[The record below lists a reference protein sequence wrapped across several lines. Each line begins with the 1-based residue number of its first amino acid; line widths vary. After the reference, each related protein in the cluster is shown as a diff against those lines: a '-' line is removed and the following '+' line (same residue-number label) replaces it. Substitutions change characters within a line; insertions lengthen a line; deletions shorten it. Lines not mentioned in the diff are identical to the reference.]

1 MSAVSRE
8 TLLPFLPHD
17 ADPGL
22 LDRYADIL
30 ATDGVTQGLIGP
42 REAPRLWERHLL
54 NCALVVVPS
63 PGLVPAGSLV
73 ADVGSGAGLPGLVWA
88 LVRPDLRV
96 VLIEPLLRRATFL
109 ERAVDDLGLTGRVV
123 VARDRAEQLSGTL
136 AVDVVTARAVAPLD
150 RLARWTL
157 PLVRPG
163 GALLALKGRSAAEEI
178 ARTGSALGEL
188 GAEPAE
194 LVTVGAGV
202 VPEPTRVVIVRRRR
216 QHQG

>member
-8 TLLPFLPHD
+8 TLLPFLPQD

-63 PGLVPAGSLV
+63 PGLVPAGSSV

-109 ERAVDDLGLTGRVV
+109 ERAVDDLGLTGRAV
-123 VARDRAEQLSGTL
+123 VARDRAEQLNGTL